1 MPISCLLHWPTMHGV
16 RDKADTHTVVIFPI
30 SKCPR
35 LPFEGQSTS
44 STPVT
49 QPDEVTACGSNRA
62 QGDRAQGDR
71 APPKVAVEIVMTPKV
86 TKLEFTINCYQQL
99 QSHSGLSM

>member
-16 RDKADTHTVVIFPI
+16 RDKTDTRTVVIFPI
-30 SKCPR
+30 SKCPC

-49 QPDEVTACGSNRA
+49 QPDEVTACASKGHR
-62 QGDRAQGDR
+62 
-71 APPKVAVEIVMTPKV
+71 V
-86 TKLEFTINCYQQL
+86 TGHRVTGHRVTGHLLKWQL
-99 QSHSGLSM
+99 K